1 MLKFIFK
8 IIKRIIV
15 SSFLL
20 YAYNLLV
27 QPIGLIIPINVF
39 TVGALTILGVPALL
53 ALIFIMVLVYWNK
66 SNDTIYD
73 QGDWL

>member
-1 MLKFIFK
+1 MVKFIFK
-8 IIKRIIV
+8 IIKRIVI

-27 QPIGLIIPINVF
+27 QPIGLIIPINIF

-53 ALIFIMVLVYWNK
+53 SLIFIMVL
-66 SNDTIYD
+66 IY
-73 QGDWL
+73 